1 MAQIKQVAFPLRHCR
16 VWPSRDKFAHVSDR
30 VRVNSHVGR
39 PMRTQPRYGWL
50 LIGVAAGMAYLW
62 YGGRLTTQALVVRA
76 GLAVAIMVIIAAVV
90 ARMQKR

>member
-1 MAQIKQVAFPLRHCR
+1 
-16 VWPSRDKFAHVSDR
+16 
-30 VRVNSHVGR
+30 
-39 PMRTQPRYGWL
+39 MRTQPRYGWL